1 MTRRSGTKNI
11 RRCFIA
17 VLGGA
22 AIAWSLAAH
31 AQQPAMPV
39 VGYLGSGSLELDG
52 ERVRAFR
59 EGLKEAGYVE
69 GRNVA
74 IEYRWAQGNM
84 DRLPALSEELARLP
98 LAVVVA
104 GSGTRSALSLK
115 AATTTIPIVFQVAV
129 DPVDAGLVASLS
141 RPGGNLTG
149 IVSLNVEMEA
159 KRQEMLR
166 DLIPTANIVALL
178 VNPISPFS
186 EAVTK
191 EAQAAARILGLQLQI
206 VRASNE
212 AEFDSAFAT
221 MVQLRA
227 GAATLST
234 DSFFLNRPEPLAA
247 AAVRHAMPTVS
258 PYREFAV
265 AGGLA
270 SYGTDVAASF
280 RQVGVYVGR
289 ILNGEKPA
297 DLPVQQATKLTLTL
311 NLKAA
316 KALGLTLPI
325 MLLGRADEVIE

>member
-1 MTRRSGTKNI
+1 MRS
-11 RRCFIA
+11 CFIA
-17 VLGGA
+17 LLASA
-22 AIAWSLAAH
+22 ALAWSLAAH

-39 VGYLGSGSLELDG
+39 IGYLGSGSAEVDG

-59 EGLKEAGYVE
+59 EGLSETGHVE

-74 IEYRWAQGNM
+74 IEFRWAQGQS
-84 DRLPALSEELARLP
+84 DRLPALADELARLP
-98 LAVVVA
+98 LTVVVA
-104 GSGTRSALSLK
+104 GSGTRSALLLK

-129 DPVDAGLVASLS
+129 DPVEAVLVTSLS

-149 IVSLNVEMEA
+149 IASLNLEMEA
-159 KRQEMLR
+159 KRLEMLR

-178 VNPISPFS
+178 VNPTSPF
-186 EAVTK
+186 ADAITK
-191 EAQAAARILGLQLQI
+191 EAEAAARILGLQLHI
-206 VRASNE
+206 VRAGSE
-212 AEFDSAFAT
+212 REFDAAFAT

-227 GAATLST
+227 AAAAVST
-234 DSFFLNRPEPLAA
+234 DSFYLNRPEPLAA
-247 AAVRHAMPTVS
+247 AAVRHAVPTVS
-258 PYREFAV
+258 PYREFTS

-297 DLPVQQATKLTLTL
+297 DLPVQRATKLTLTL

-325 MLLGRADEVIE
+325 TLLGRADEVIE

>member
-1 MTRRSGTKNI
+1 
-11 RRCFIA
+11 
-17 VLGGA
+17 
-22 AIAWSLAAH
+22 
-31 AQQPAMPV
+31 MPV

-129 DPVDAGLVASLS
+129 DPVEAGLVASLS

>member
-1 MTRRSGTKNI
+1 MTR
-11 RRCFIA
+11 CFTA
-17 VLGGA
+17 LLASA

-129 DPVDAGLVASLS
+129 DPVEAGLVASLS

-212 AEFDSAFAT
+212 AEFDSAFAA

>member
-1 MTRRSGTKNI
+1 MRS
-11 RRCFIA
+11 CFIA
-17 VLGGA
+17 LLAGA

-39 VGYLGSGSLELDG
+39 VGYLGSGSPELDG

-59 EGLKEAGYVE
+59 QGLSETGHVE

-74 IEYRWAQGNM
+74 IEYRWAQGQM
-84 DRLPALSEELARLP
+84 DRLPGLSEELARLP

-129 DPVDAGLVASLS
+129 DPVEAGLVASLS

-149 IVSLNVEMEA
+149 VVSMNVEMEA
-159 KRQEMLR
+159 KRLEMVR

-178 VNPISPFS
+178 VNPISPFAG
-186 EAVTK
+186 AVTK
-191 EAQAAARILGLQLQI
+191 EAQAAAHILGLQLHI
-206 VRASNE
+206 VRASSE
-212 AEFDSAFAT
+212 PEFDPAFAT

-234 DSFFLNRPEPLAA
+234 DSTFINRPKPLAA

-258 PYREFAV
+258 PYREFAA

-270 SYGTDVAASF
+270 SYGTDVADPSVWSASMSAGF
-280 RQVGVYVGR
+280 STARSR
-289 ILNGEKPA
+289 PTCRCSEP
-297 DLPVQQATKLTLTL
+297 
-311 NLKAA
+311 
-316 KALGLTLPI
+316 
-325 MLLGRADEVIE
+325 RSSR